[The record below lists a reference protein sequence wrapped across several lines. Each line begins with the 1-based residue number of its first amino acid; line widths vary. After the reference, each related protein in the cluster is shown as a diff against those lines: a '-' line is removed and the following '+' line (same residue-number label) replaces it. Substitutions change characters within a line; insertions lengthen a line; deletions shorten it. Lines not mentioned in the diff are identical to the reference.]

1 QLELWYEFF
10 QTGSDKL
17 PSLFESVIQPDPVSV
32 SPTPASTQA
41 TSASLPFEPS
51 DTAPGSLAGGTTDG
65 TTGLATNQD
74 DASPPSVEAIAAT
87 LPPSRAELLL
97 EEANRL
103 REQARALMA
112 EEGPYVEPDATSSSA
127 STSLDEETTTDTL
140 PVDMTATVEPE
151 PVSPLTVDP
160 NPAKEPVKEKG
171 RISLPFEPEPETEP
185 EDAFES
191 PDELLLDALA
201 SPAHDDMASTSE
213 LPFTPP
219 PVNTPS
225 LDLNLAVLPSDTT
238 SDADDLDDDMDS
250 VGMGTPHE
258 VDEPERDEDSE
269 EAADPLSDLWP
280 GTAAEM
286 GMEMGMDTNPG
297 GHNAQPPLATDHGR
311 HHNEGN
317 EDSDD
322 DDYHIPAALTP
333 QQAPEE
339 PLQPDENFDEL
350 ISLLQSDLNAKGHPP
365 TSLPGSS
372 LPTIPASAFADA
384 FQDQLDQQQLP
395 LPMPASPPAD
405 MAVDM
410 AAVEQAVPPNSSPPA
425 EATMFDQETVLE
437 DYADSMPSS
446 SGPLMA
452 NPLDSQD
459 AAPLPA
465 QEEETVYVESFDDMC
480 ALVGN
485 QLESVH
491 DLVILAAFY
500 MTDVIEKDNFTL

>member
-1 QLELWYEFF
+1 
-10 QTGSDKL
+10 
-17 PSLFESVIQPDPVSV
+17 
-32 SPTPASTQA
+32 
-41 TSASLPFEPS
+41 
-51 DTAPGSLAGGTTDG
+51 
-65 TTGLATNQD
+65 
-74 DASPPSVEAIAAT
+74 
-87 LPPSRAELLL
+87 
-97 EEANRL
+97 
-103 REQARALMA
+103 
-112 EEGPYVEPDATSSSA
+112 
-127 STSLDEETTTDTL
+127 
-140 PVDMTATVEPE
+140 
-151 PVSPLTVDP
+151 
-160 NPAKEPVKEKG
+160 
-171 RISLPFEPEPETEP
+171 
-185 EDAFES
+185 
-191 PDELLLDALA
+191 
-201 SPAHDDMASTSE
+201 
-213 LPFTPP
+213 P

-238 SDADDLDDDMDS
+238 SDADGLDDNMDS
-250 VGMGTPHE
+250 LGMETPHE
-258 VDEPERDEDSE
+258 VDEPECDEDSE

-286 GMEMGMDTNPG
+286 SMDMGVGMGADPVPY
-297 GHNAQPPLATDHGR
+297 NAESILATDHGR

-317 EDSDD
+317 EDDDD

-365 TSLPGSS
+365 ASLPGNN
-372 LPTIPASAFADA
+372 LPTVPASAFADA

-500 MTDVIEKDNFTL
+500 MTDVIEKDNFTLKELSTQLTDAGHEPANHSTLEESIEAGYVTLVPDLTGRAPASQFTLTDKGRAYIEALLSVTA